1 MVMHWQQAINQH
13 NDLMTDIGQDG
24 GRFALQGGMEHPPRR
39 LLLSC
44 TIWMYYTYLLL
55 DGLFHIPFN
64 QTTILV
70 CTLNMSATEFNNQ
83 HADMCSCKHRCVK
96 LKPNFL
102 LRIYIGLL
110 NL

>member
-1 MVMHWQQAINQH
+1 M
-13 NDLMTDIGQDG
+13 
-24 GRFALQGGMEHPPRR
+24 
-39 LLLSC
+39 LSC

-96 LKPNFL
+96 LKPNFFASH
-102 LRIYIGLL
+102 IYWLAKFVIEINKSWFTMVGVMSV
-110 NL
+110 